1 MGESEKQSP
10 AKKSRRN
17 FMVAGILA
25 LGAAVAGLVLGRD
38 YISPPQQQAQQGPP
52 PPQEQQPAPQPQP
65 QPAPA
70 PVPQPA
76 QPAPAPPKPEVPK
89 KFTLDQT
96 AGEAIKYPGEG
107 GDVLAYEARPKFD
120 AEFPVIIIIHENS
133 GLLEHFKDV
142 ARRYAMEGFVAV
154 AVDFLSRVGGSSDNE
169 RDNAMKQSRMS
180 DTMVQSDVD
189 STIKY
194 LKSKQYVKGNKIGIT
209 GFCWGGR
216 QSVIASLRSREI
228 AAGIPYYG
236 FPVNA
241 RPSEIQSINPI
252 ELVPSSTAAVLAHFG
267 AADRGIP
274 LEQVEQFRKALQDN
288 NKTFELYIYDGAGH
302 AFFNDSRPQVY
313 NEAAANLSW
322 ERNLAFLEKYLK
334 S

>member
-1 MGESEKQSP
+1 MGESEKQPP

-17 FMVAGILA
+17 FIVAGLLA
-25 LGAAVAGLVLGRD
+25 LGAAVAGLVLGRE
-38 YISPPQQQAQQGPP
+38 YVSPSVTVNNQQQA
-52 PPQEQQPAPQPQP
+52 QQPAPQPQ

-70 PVPQPA
+70 PAPQPA

-89 KFTLDQT
+89 RFTLDQIV
-96 AGEAIKYPGEG
+96 GEAIKYPGEA
-107 GDVLAYEARPKFD
+107 GDVLAYEARPMFD
-120 AEFPVIIIIHENS
+120 TQFPAIIIIHENS

-154 AVDFLSRVGGSSDNE
+154 AVDFLSRVGGSSDNDRE
-169 RDNAMKQSRMS
+169 NAMKQSRMS
-180 DTMVQSDVD
+180 DTVVQSDVD

-194 LKSKQYVKGNKIGIT
+194 LRGKQDVRGTKIGIT

-216 QSVIASLRSREI
+216 QSLIASLRSREI
-228 AAGIPYYG
+228 AAGIPYYS
-236 FPVNA
+236 FPVNS
-241 RPSEIQSINPI
+241 RPTEIQSINPI
-252 ELVPSSTAAVLAHFG
+252 ELVPSSTAPILAHFG

-288 NKTFELYIYDGAGH
+288 NKIFELYIYDGAGH
-302 AFFNDSRPQVY
+302 AFFNDSRPQAY
-313 NEAAANLSW
+313 NEPAAKLSW